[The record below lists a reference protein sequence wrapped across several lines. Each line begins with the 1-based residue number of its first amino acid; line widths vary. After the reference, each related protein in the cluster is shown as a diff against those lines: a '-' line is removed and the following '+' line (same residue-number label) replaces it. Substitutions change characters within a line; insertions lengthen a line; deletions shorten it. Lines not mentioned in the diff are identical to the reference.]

1 MMKLFKPIRHYAG
14 RLLELAAAMS
24 AVLFYAV
31 LSIDGGEAGSAVS
44 DWKHSFGFTTW
55 DGG

>member
-1 MMKLFKPIRHYAG
+1 MMKLFKTIRHYAG

-31 LSIDGGEAGSAVS
+31 LSMAGEAGSVVS
-44 DWKHSFGFTTW
+44 DLTHSLAFAASE
-55 DGG
+55 